1 MEKII
6 KEENENLPFLRDLT
20 LKPKVK
26 SYKFLSITEYNE
38 IQRRTKKNLIF
49 VYKNFFLCKII
60 YIFIMI
66 YIVVFSLIKYNDSI
80 PDNFERTDLPEYT
93 YIKDRYLSF
102 LNKLPT
108 YEHTHQ
114 TNKTIFWCWFQ
125 GLESVPPLYLSCL
138 NSIRQ
143 NCKDYNLIIINESN
157 FQDYVDFPKHI
168 LGKYKKNYMTKTH
181 FSDLLRLELLIKYGG
196 TWIDASV
203 LISKFDE
210 RYFNN
215 DLFFFQQESE
225 GCLGSSWFI
234 TSEKDSP
241 LLKTT
246 RDLLYEYWHKNHK
259 LYNYFLFHLFL
270 KLASEKYQQD
280 IKNIPYVSN
289 QSPHILL
296 SYLTQKYSESIFN
309 QILEKESVHKLSIKV
324 GQGPKDSFYNH
335 IIQIYNPK

>member
-1 MEKII
+1 MFK
-6 KEENENLPFLRDLT
+6 
-20 LKPKVK
+20 
-26 SYKFLSITEYNE
+26 
-38 IQRRTKKNLIF
+38 
-49 VYKNFFLCKII
+49 
-60 YIFIMI
+60 
-66 YIVVFSLIKYNDSI
+66 
-80 PDNFERTDLPEYT
+80 
-93 YIKDRYLSF
+93 
-102 LNKLPT
+102 
-108 YEHTHQ
+108 
-114 TNKTIFWCWFQ
+114 W
-125 GLESVPPLYLSCL
+125 
-138 NSIRQ
+138 
-143 NCKDYNLIIINESN
+143 
-157 FQDYVDFPKHI
+157 
-168 LGKYKKNYMTKTH
+168 
-181 FSDLLRLELLIKYGG
+181 LIKYGG

-203 LISKFDE
+203 LISKFDK

>member
-6 KEENENLPFLRDLT
+6 KEENENLPFLSDLT

-26 SYKFLSITEYNE
+26 SYKFLSI
-38 IQRRTKKNLIF
+38 I
-49 VYKNFFLCKII
+49 CKII

-157 FQDYVDFPKHI
+157 FQDY
-168 LGKYKKNYMTKTH
+168 
-181 FSDLLRLELLIKYGG
+181 
-196 TWIDASV
+196 
-203 LISKFDE
+203 
-210 RYFNN
+210 
-215 DLFFFQQESE
+215 
-225 GCLGSSWFI
+225 
-234 TSEKDSP
+234 
-241 LLKTT
+241 
-246 RDLLYEYWHKNHK
+246 
-259 LYNYFLFHLFL
+259 
-270 KLASEKYQQD
+270 
-280 IKNIPYVSN
+280 
-289 QSPHILL
+289 
-296 SYLTQKYSESIFN
+296 
-309 QILEKESVHKLSIKV
+309 
-324 GQGPKDSFYNH
+324 
-335 IIQIYNPK
+335 